1 MKYQISESQYKKIL
15 LNYLNSIAKDFIFED
30 DEYEGDNW
38 VDVFTSDHSD
48 FGSVWFKTIQN
59 RNMIT
64 EGCDKELAL
73 DERFI
78 QEFENTIPIVMPKIF
93 SQVVLEYF
101 NSKTGLEC
109 DCLEFSNFM
118 GEYDRWGDPLTST
131 FHFNIKN
138 Q

>member
-1 MKYQISESQYKKIL
+1 M
-15 LNYLNSIAKDFIFED
+15 NYLNSIAKDFIFED

-59 RNMIT
+59 RGMIS
-64 EGCDKELAL
+64 EGCDIELSL

-109 DCLEFSNFM
+109 DCLEFPYYT
-118 GEYDRWGDPLTST
+118 EEHDEDGDPLRQV
-131 FHFNIKN
+131 HHYNNKN